1 MILLMPER
9 LYPSIDQQYQKLV
22 TDILTHG
29 REKTDPQ
36 GVGNI
41 SLHGPTL
48 TFDLSDGRYPLLGL
62 RDLKG
67 SRKAMAEELFW
78 IMSGSTNVS
87 DLHKEGV
94 HLWDQWA
101 EATKKDFPNYP
112 DGDLGPVYGKQWRA
126 FNGGG
131 PKPVD
136 QLTETM
142 RLLKENPNSRR
153 IVISV
158 WNPYDINQVFITPCV
173 RYLQFHHAQGH
184 LGLTVVQGSADV
196 PVGVPFDIAEYAL
209 FLRMAAQVNNMKP
222 ALLDYHLVDAHV
234 YKNQIP
240 AMEELLKREPTTS
253 PQLNILSQPDDIF
266 GFKRQDF
273 ELIGYTSHAKM
284 DIPVAL

>member
-1 MILLMPER
+1 MRELPSQ
-9 LYPSIDQQYQKLV
+9 SIDEQYGQLV
-22 TDILTHG
+22 DDILTSG
-29 REKTDPQ
+29 REKPDVQ

-41 SLHGPTL
+41 TL
-48 TFDLSDGRYPLLGL
+48 QGCNLKFDFSTGKYPLLGL

-67 SRKAMAEELFW
+67 SRKTMAEELFW
-78 IMSGSTNVS
+78 IMSGSTNVK

-94 HLWDQWA
+94 HIWDQWA
-101 EATKKDFPNYP
+101 DATKKDFPEYP
-112 DGDLGPVYGKQWRA
+112 EGDLGPVYGRQWRA

-131 PKPVD
+131 PEPVD
-136 QLTETM
+136 QLTEAM
-142 RLLKENPNSRR
+142 RLLRENPDSRR

-158 WNPYDINQVFITPCV
+158 WNPYDINQVFISPCI

-222 ALLDYHLVDAHV
+222 ALLDYHLVDAHI

-240 AMEELLKREPTTS
+240 AMKELLKRKPTSEPH
-253 PQLNILSQPDDIF
+253 LNITSQPESIF
-266 GFKRQDF
+266 GFKREDF
-273 ELIGYTSHAKM
+273 ELLGYNPHPKM